1 MLDKLKTSLFNQLRG
16 KRVVLFWSGGFESTF
31 LLDFF
36 VQNKIQEICELN
48 VIAVT
53 FPQEIYVWEQVD
65 KLKHFGEK
73 NGINFAILTPEE
85 TISHDYPYT
94 AACVKCK
101 DIRRRIIVEYLEG
114 NVFNSPKDTVFVT
127 GHNLD
132 DLASYTVELIAKRFD
147 GDCRENRNRFLEC
160 SNKFYEA
167 FRYSDTLTLF
177 RPLATYSKKELLK
190 YTHDNKQFEIVDK
203 KCYWSNQRKRT
214 LQGYFDMSGIALSY
228 DKVKQIF
235 LQNFEMA
242 PDEEYRTVPFD
253 TYLM

>member
-1 MLDKLKTSLFNQLRG
+1 MLNKLKTSLFNQLSG
-16 KRVVLFWSGGFESTF
+16 KKVVLFWSGGFESTF
-31 LLDFF
+31 LLNFF

-65 KLKHFGEK
+65 KLKRFGDTE
-73 NGINFAILTPEE
+73 GIKFVILTPEE
-85 TISHDYPYT
+85 TISHEYPYT
-94 AACVKCK
+94 AACGKCK
-101 DIRRRIIVEYLEG
+101 NIRRKIILEYLRHD
-114 NVFNSPKDTVFVT
+114 VLNSREKTIYIT

-132 DLASYTVELIAKRFD
+132 DLASYTIELIAKKFD
-147 GDCRENRNRFLEC
+147 EGCSENRNRFLEC
-160 SNKFYEA
+160 SNKFYET
-167 FRYSDTLTLF
+167 FNYSDTITLF

-190 YTHDNKQFEIVDK
+190 YNVENSQFTIVDK

-214 LQGYFDMSGIALSY
+214 LQNYFDMGEIALSY
-228 DKVKQIF
+228 DKVKGVF

-242 PDEEYRTVPFD
+242 SDEEYSSIPFD